1 MHFVQSGQE
10 MKKVILSVVIAAVM
24 VPVFAQTKKE
34 PEEIACA
41 IMKDHKVKIAKA
53 TKSKMFTDYKGRRYF
68 FCCAGCPGQ
77 FKDNPEKFKDAPSI
91 PTPKAK

>member
-1 MHFVQSGQE
+1 

-41 IMKDHKVKIAKA
+41 VMKDHKVNIAKA
-53 TKSKMFTDYKGRRYF
+53 TKSKMFTKVDDTSSVVQAALVNSRIIQTSSRMLQASLLRKLSNFWG
-68 FCCAGCPGQ
+68 
-77 FKDNPEKFKDAPSI
+77 K
-91 PTPKAK
+91 